1 MPFISR
7 GAEYAIR
14 AMLDVAATEGGE
26 IARTRQVAEHQ
37 GIPKVFLPKIVQ
49 RLVQAGL
56 LRAHRGPA
64 GGIALSRPPGEI
76 NMRQIIEAM
85 DGPIALNTCLLL
97 PGECPRES
105 ICPIHEIWVKTQDE
119 LLSGLE
125 SITLSK
131 LVTRGKELVSQQ
143 VVY

>member
-14 AMLDVAATEGGE
+14 AMLDVAAAEGGGRE
-26 IARTRQVAEHQ
+26 TTREVAEHQ

-64 GGIALSRPPGEI
+64 GGIALSRPPDQI

-105 ICPIHEIWVKTQDE
+105 ICPVHEIWVKTQDD

-131 LVTRGKELVSQQ
+131 LVARGKELVSQQ

>member
-14 AMLDVAATEGGE
+14 AMLDVAATEGRAQATTKE
-26 IARTRQVAEHQ
+26 VAAHQ

-64 GGIALSRPPGEI
+64 GGIALSRPPDQI

-105 ICPIHEIWVKTQDE
+105 ICPIHEIWVKTQDD

-125 SITLSK
+125 SITLSM
-131 LVTRGKELVSQQ
+131 LVARGKELISQQ

>member
-14 AMLDVAATEGGE
+14 AMLDVAATEGRAQATTKE
-26 IARTRQVAEHQ
+26 VAAHQ

-64 GGIALSRPPGEI
+64 GGIALSRPPDQI

-105 ICPIHEIWVKTQDE
+105 ICPIHEIWVKTQDD

-131 LVTRGKELVSQQ
+131 LVARGKELISQQ

>member
-14 AMLDVAATEGGE
+14 AMLDVAAAKEGE
-26 IARTRQVAEHQ
+26 VVRTRQVAEHQ

-85 DGPIALNTCLLL
+85 DGPIALNNCLLT

-105 ICPIHEIWVKTQDE
+105 ICPIHEIWVKTQED

-131 LVTRGKELVSQQ
+131 LVARGRELVSQQ

>member
-1 MPFISR
+1 MAFISR

-14 AMLDVAATEGGE
+14 AMLDVAMVENRALETTKE
-26 IARTRQVAEHQ
+26 VAEHQ

-64 GGIALSRPPGEI
+64 GGIALSRSPKEI
-76 NMRQIIEAM
+76 NLRQIIEAM

-97 PGECPRES
+97 PNECPRLS
-105 ICPIHEIWVKTQDE
+105 ICPIHEMWQKTQQS
-119 LLSGLE
+119 LITTLE
-125 SITLSK
+125 SITLAQ
-131 LVTRGKELVSQQ
+131 LAARGKELVSQQ

>member
-14 AMLDVAATEGGE
+14 AMLDVAATEGKMQE
-26 IARTRQVAEHQ
+26 TTKEVAAHQ

-64 GGIALSRPPGEI
+64 GGIALSRPPGDI

-85 DGPIALNTCLLL
+85 DGPIALNACLIL

-105 ICPIHEIWVKTQDE
+105 ICPIHEIWVKTQQS
-119 LLSGLE
+119 LLTSLE
-125 SITLSK
+125 NVTLAD
-131 LVTRGKELVSQQ
+131 LVARGKELVSQQ
-143 VVY
+143 VVF

>member
-14 AMLDVAATEGGE
+14 AMLDVAAAEGGVRE
-26 IARTRQVAEHQ
+26 TTREVAEHQ

-64 GGIALSRPPGEI
+64 GGIALSRPPDQI

-105 ICPIHEIWVKTQDE
+105 ICPVHEIWVKTQDD

-131 LVTRGKELVSQQ
+131 LVARGKELVSQQ

>member
-14 AMLDVAATEGGE
+14 AMLDVAAAEGGVRE
-26 IARTRQVAEHQ
+26 TTREVAEHQ

-64 GGIALSRPPGEI
+64 GGIALSRPPDQI

-85 DGPIALNTCLLL
+85 DGPIALNTCLIL
-97 PGECPRES
+97 PNECPRES
-105 ICPIHEIWVKTQDE
+105 ICPIHEIWVKTQDD

-131 LVTRGKELVSQQ
+131 LVARGKELISQQ

>member
-14 AMLDVAATEGGE
+14 AMLDVAATEGRVQATTKE
-26 IARTRQVAEHQ
+26 VAEHQ

-64 GGIALSRPPGEI
+64 GGIALSRPPDQI

-105 ICPIHEIWVKTQDE
+105 ICPVHEIWVKTQDD

-131 LVTRGKELVSQQ
+131 LVARGKELVSQQ

>member
-14 AMLDVAATEGGE
+14 AMLDVAATEGRVQ
-26 IARTRQVAEHQ
+26 ATTRGVAEHQ

-49 RLVQAGL
+49 RLVQGGL

-64 GGIALSRPPGEI
+64 GGIALSRPAAEI
-76 NMRQIIEAM
+76 NMRQIIEVM
-85 DGPIALNTCLLL
+85 DGPIALNTCLIL

-105 ICPIHEIWVKTQDE
+105 ICPIHEIWIKAQRN
-119 LLSGLE
+119 LLESLE
-125 SITLSK
+125 SITLAD
-131 LVTRGKELVSQQ
+131 LVARGKELISQQ

>member
-14 AMLDVAATEGGE
+14 AMLDVAATEKGE
-26 IARTRQVAEHQ
+26 VARTRQVAEHQ

-119 LLSGLE
+119 LLRGLE

>member
-1 MPFISR
+1 MPFLSR

-14 AMLDVAATEGGE
+14 AMLDVAAAEGGVRE
-26 IARTRQVAEHQ
+26 TTREVAEHQ

-64 GGIALSRPPGEI
+64 GGIALSRPPDQI

-85 DGPIALNTCLLL
+85 DGPIALNTCLIL
-97 PGECPRES
+97 PSECPRES
-105 ICPIHEIWVKTQDE
+105 ICPIHEIWVKTQDD

-131 LVTRGKELVSQQ
+131 LVARGKELVSQQ

>member
-14 AMLDVAATEGGE
+14 AMLDVAGAEGRAQVTTKE
-26 IARTRQVAEHQ
+26 VAEHQ

-64 GGIALSRPPGEI
+64 GGIALSRPPDQI

-105 ICPIHEIWVKTQDE
+105 ICPVHEIWVKTQDD

-125 SITLSK
+125 RITLSK
-131 LVTRGKELVSQQ
+131 LVARGKELVSQQ

>member
-14 AMLDVAATEGGE
+14 AMLDVAAAGGKAQE
-26 IARTRQVAEHQ
+26 TTKEVAEHQ

-56 LRAHRGPA
+56 LRAHRGPS
-64 GGIALSRPPGEI
+64 GGIALSRLPGEI

-85 DGPIALNTCLLL
+85 DGPIALNACLIL
-97 PGECPRES
+97 PGECPREC
-105 ICPIHEIWVKTQDE
+105 I
-119 LLSGLE
+119 
-125 SITLSK
+125 
-131 LVTRGKELVSQQ
+131 
-143 VVY
+143 

>member
-14 AMLDVAATEGGE
+14 AMLDIAAAEGGALE
-26 IARTRQVAEHQ
+26 TTKEVAERQ

-64 GGIALSRPPGEI
+64 GGIALSMSPDEI
-76 NMRQIIEAM
+76 NLRQIIEAM
-85 DGPIALNTCLLL
+85 DGPIALNNCLLT

-105 ICPIHEIWVKTQDE
+105 ICPIHEIWVTTQDD
-119 LLSGLE
+119 LLKGLE
-125 SITLSK
+125 NITLSK
-131 LVTRGKELVSQQ
+131 LVARGKELVSQQ

>member
-1 MPFISR
+1 
-7 GAEYAIR
+7 
-14 AMLDVAATEGGE
+14 MLSGLCWMWLLLKVGLEQT
-26 IARTRQVAEHQ
+26 TREVAEHQ

-64 GGIALSRPPGEI
+64 GGIALSRPPDQI

-85 DGPIALNTCLLL
+85 DGPIALNTCLIL
-97 PGECPRES
+97 PSECPRES
-105 ICPIHEIWVKTQDE
+105 ICPIHEIWVKTQDD

-131 LVTRGKELVSQQ
+131 LVARGKELVSQQ

>member
-1 MPFISR
+1 
-7 GAEYAIR
+7 
-14 AMLDVAATEGGE
+14 MLDVAAAEGGVRE
-26 IARTRQVAEHQ
+26 TTREVAEHQ

-64 GGIALSRPPGEI
+64 GGIALSRPPDQI

-105 ICPIHEIWVKTQDE
+105 ICPVHEIWVKTQDD

-131 LVTRGKELVSQQ
+131 LVARGKELVSQQ

>member
-14 AMLDVAATEGGE
+14 AMLDVAATEKGE
-26 IARTRQVAEHQ
+26 VARTRQVAEHQ

-105 ICPIHEIWVKTQDE
+105 ICPIHEIWVKTQDD
-119 LLSGLE
+119 LLIGLE

>member
-14 AMLDVAATEGGE
+14 AMLDVAAAEGGDQVTTKE
-26 IARTRQVAEHQ
+26 VAEHQ
-37 GIPKVFLPKIVQ
+37 GIPKVYLPKIVQ
-49 RLVQAGL
+49 RLVQGGL

-64 GGIALSRPPGEI
+64 GGIALSRPPDQI
-76 NMRQIIEAM
+76 NMRQIIEIM
-85 DGPIALNTCLLL
+85 DGPIALNTCLLF

-105 ICPIHEIWVKTQDE
+105 ICPVHEIWVKTQDD

-131 LVTRGKELVSQQ
+131 LVARGKELVSQQ

>member
-7 GAEYAIR
+7 SAEYAIR
-14 AMLDVAATEGGE
+14 AMLDVAAAEGGAQE
-26 IARTRQVAEHQ
+26 TTKKVAEHQ

-64 GGIALSRPPGEI
+64 GGIALSRPSAQI

-85 DGPIALNTCLLL
+85 DGPIALNTCVIL

-105 ICPIHEIWVKTQDE
+105 ICPIHEIWVKTQRN
-119 LLSGLE
+119 LLESLE
-125 SITLSK
+125 SITLSD
-131 LVTRGKELVSQQ
+131 LVSRGKELISRQ

>member
-14 AMLDVAATEGGE
+14 AMLDVAAAEGRAQE
-26 IARTRQVAEHQ
+26 TTKEVAEHQ

-85 DGPIALNTCLLL
+85 DGPIALNACLIL
-97 PGECPRES
+97 PGECPRQS
-105 ICPIHEIWVKTQDE
+105 ICPVHEIWVKTQQS
-119 LLSGLE
+119 LLTSLE
-125 SITLSK
+125 SVTLAD
-131 LVTRGKELVSQQ
+131 LVARGKELVSQQ

>member
-14 AMLDVAATEGGE
+14 AMMDVAATEGGE

-119 LLSGLE
+119 LLRGLE

-131 LVTRGKELVSQQ
+131 LVARGKELVSQQ

>member
-1 MPFISR
+1 MPFLSR

-14 AMLDVAATEGGE
+14 AMLDVAATEGRAQKTTKE
-26 IARTRQVAEHQ
+26 VAEHQ

-49 RLVQAGL
+49 RLAQAGL
-56 LRAHRGPA
+56 LRAHRGPS
-64 GGIALSRPPGEI
+64 GGIALSRPPDQI

-85 DGPIALNTCLLL
+85 DGPIALNTCLIL

-105 ICPIHEIWVKTQDE
+105 ICPIHEVWVKTQE
-119 LLSGLE
+119 NLLASLE
-125 SITLSK
+125 SITLAH
-131 LVTRGKELVSQQ
+131 LVARGKELISQQ

>member
-14 AMLDVAATEGGE
+14 AMLDVAASKEGE
-26 IARTRQVAEHQ
+26 VARTRQVAEHQ

-56 LRAHRGPA
+56 LRSHRGPA
-64 GGIALSRPPGEI
+64 GGIALSRSPSKI

-85 DGPIALNTCLLL
+85 DGPIALNNCLLT

-105 ICPIHEIWVKTQDE
+105 ICPIHEIWVTTQDG
-119 LLSGLE
+119 LLKGLE
-125 SITLSK
+125 CITLSK
-131 LVTRGKELVSQQ
+131 LVARGKELVSQQ

>member
-14 AMLDVAATEGGE
+14 AMLDVAAVEGRDQATTKG
-26 IARTRQVAEHQ
+26 VAEHQ

-76 NMRQIIEAM
+76 NMREIIEAM
-85 DGPIALNTCLLL
+85 DGPIALNTCLIL
-97 PGECPRES
+97 PNECPRES
-105 ICPIHEIWVKTQDE
+105 ICPIHEIWVKTQQS
-119 LLSGLE
+119 LLTSLE
-125 SITLSK
+125 SVTLAQ
-131 LVTRGKELVSQQ
+131 LVARGKDLISQQ

>member
-26 IARTRQVAEHQ
+26 VARTRQVAEHQ
-37 GIPKVFLPKIVQ
+37 GIPKVFLPKIVG

-64 GGIALSRPPGEI
+64 GGIALSRPPDQI

-85 DGPIALNTCLLL
+85 DGPIALNTCLIL
-97 PGECPRES
+97 PNECPRES
-105 ICPIHEIWVKTQDE
+105 ICPIHEIWVETQDD
-119 LLSGLE
+119 LLKGLE

-131 LVTRGKELVSQQ
+131 LVARGKELVSQQ

>member
-14 AMLDVAATEGGE
+14 AMLDVAAVEGRAQE
-26 IARTRQVAEHQ
+26 TTKEVAEHQ

-64 GGIALSRPPGEI
+64 GGIALSRAASEI
-76 NMRQIIEAM
+76 NMRQIIEVM

-105 ICPIHEIWVKTQDE
+105 ICPIHEVWVKTQRN
-119 LLSGLE
+119 LLESLE
-125 SITLSK
+125 SITLAD
-131 LVTRGKELVSQQ
+131 LVARGKELISQQ

>member
-14 AMLDVAATEGGE
+14 AMLDVAATEGRAQATTKE
-26 IARTRQVAEHQ
+26 VAAHQ

-64 GGIALSRPPGEI
+64 GGIALSRPPDQI

-105 ICPIHEIWVKTQDE
+105 ICPIHEIWVKTQDD

-125 SITLSK
+125 RITLSK
-131 LVTRGKELVSQQ
+131 LVARGKELVSQQ